1 MRLLRS
7 KFPVAYGGLGE
18 MIYVPKGQMKLL
30 DRSGTVA
37 TFSSL
42 EECDLYLAAT
52 GLRRTG
58 DFGKAGDPWEALWY
72 DECPLE
78 EA

>member
-1 MRLLRS
+1 MT
-7 KFPVAYGGLGE
+7 
-18 MIYVPKGQMKLL
+18 YVPKGQMKLL

-42 EECDLYLAAT
+42 EECDLHLAAM
-52 GLRRTG
+52 GLCRAG
-58 DFGKAGDPWEALWY
+58 DFGKAGDPATELCY

-78 EA
+78 ET